1 MEVHGYQIMVAIR
14 SRSSIEKKPDR
25 LHPQVDPVRQIENA
39 LVQLGSKGVEIP
51 QPTSLKDYLIA
62 HPDISEV
69 VMYATEIAKQH
80 FDGNAQLSLEVYSDP
95 EIDDNYV
102 TLYVRQ
108 NEYEDSL
115 MKEIKEIRKAYESML
130 ADKSGWFLVTT
141 DFRTPV

>member
-1 MEVHGYQIMVAIR
+1 MGITR
-14 SRSSIEKKPDR
+14 SRSSVEKRPDHQ
-25 LHPQVDPVRQIENA
+25 HPSADQVRQIEAA

-51 QPTSLKDYLIA
+51 HPSSLKDYLIA

-108 NEYEDSL
+108 NEYDESV
-115 MKEIKEIRKAYESML
+115 MKQIKEIRKAYESML
-130 ADKSGWFLVTT
+130 ADKIGWFLVTT